1 MLRLLGGSMP
11 ALPPRELR
19 AAAAPGIEICSND
32 PKGSRHACCVTLDD
46 EVPVAKMKCGHYISA
61 GESKGRE
68 INRARAADRRKRK
81 GALRDQS
88 QRIQL
93 HTVRL

>member
-1 MLRLLGGSMP
+1 MP

-61 GESKGRE
+61 GESKRRE
-68 INRARAADRRKRK
+68 MNRRFGASANEHGETTSSRA
-81 GALRDQS
+81 
-88 QRIQL
+88 QR
-93 HTVRL
+93 HTVRLQPV